1 LSGFILKI
9 PIVAALLLC
18 TSLHGI
24 AAVVISPSVL
34 PNTPAGDLHKKT
46 EPLSIVLTVKKMVLQ
61 HGKEQ
66 LVDANNA
73 LPGDVLEYRVEYKNT
88 GATALSEILA
98 TLPLP
103 DHTTFI
109 MGSAYPDGVA
119 ISKKSAPDVFAPLPQ
134 KIPSE
139 ISTPVS
145 SADAYAALRWTI
157 EKLKPGQMSVFG
169 MRVRVDGLRK
179 KGVPPASAG

>member
-46 EPLSIVLTVKKMVLQ
+46 EPLSIVLTVKKIVLQ

-73 LPGDVLEYRVEYKNT
+73 VPGDVLEYRVEYKNT

-103 DHTTFI
+103 IPHRQRRNGRRFFHSTKKH
-109 MGSAYPDGVA
+109 GGLPWRCRKWPVA
-119 ISKKSAPDVFAPLPQ
+119 APRMYL
-134 KIPSE
+134 
-139 ISTPVS
+139 
-145 SADAYAALRWTI
+145 
-157 EKLKPGQMSVFG
+157 
-169 MRVRVDGLRK
+169 
-179 KGVPPASAG
+179 